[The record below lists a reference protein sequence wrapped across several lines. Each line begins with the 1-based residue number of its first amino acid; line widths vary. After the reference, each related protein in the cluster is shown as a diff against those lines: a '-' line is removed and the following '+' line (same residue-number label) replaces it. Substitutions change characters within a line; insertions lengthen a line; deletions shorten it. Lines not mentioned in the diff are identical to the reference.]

1 MYSFSV
7 ITTAV
12 VYRCLSFASVSRE
25 REMAASLRESYEL
38 LGLSTSASEEEVR
51 RAYKQKARECHPDKN
66 PDDPNATEKFQALR
80 QGYERIVS
88 GSSATVGFEHD
99 DDEFFDG
106 FGNLFHFVMLQEMMR
121 RRMREAMLARMF
133 GGMFVDD
140 DSDDD
145 GGFPFVGFFGP
156 PFFQRPRHYEG
167 STRSQRRRFSEDS
180 RYERSSYEPR
190 SRGTSAK
197 PEQKKEKRE
206 PPKPAGN
213 TQPRWKGNRPKTTE
227 SRNNNYPNH
236 GKTFDYES
244 SKGKYGQKDFNRDKE
259 VVDEEKERPNRVPK
273 QRQKS
278 KNPSQM
284 TSSEWQKGRKNK
296 QTRKRRQN
304 AKFSSA
310 SSSKSDTY
318 KATEEPGFDS
328 ESESSDTG
336 HQQFPPQ
343 KQSED
348 KTQEEHFSSSE
359 GAFHRTAKRSQGER
373 KTNEEDSPGEQST
386 DKGN

>member
-1 MYSFSV
+1 
-7 ITTAV
+7 
-12 VYRCLSFASVSRE
+12 
-25 REMAASLRESYEL
+25 
-38 LGLSTSASEEEVR
+38 
-51 RAYKQKARECHPDKN
+51 
-66 PDDPNATEKFQALR
+66 
-80 QGYERIVS
+80 
-88 GSSATVGFEHD
+88 
-99 DDEFFDG
+99 
-106 FGNLFHFVMLQEMMR
+106 MMR

-145 GGFPFVGFFGP
+145 DGFPFVGFFGP
-156 PFFQRPRHYEG
+156 PFFQRQRHYEG

-197 PEQKKEKRE
+197 PNKKEKRE

-213 TQPRWKGNRPKTTE
+213 AQPRWKGNRPKTTE
-227 SRNNNYPNH
+227 SRSDNNPNH
-236 GKTFDYES
+236 DKTFDYEN

-278 KNPSQM
+278 KNQSQM
-284 TSSEWQKGRKNK
+284 TSSEWQKGRKHK
-296 QTRKRRQN
+296 QNRKKRPN

-310 SSSKSDTY
+310 SSSKPDTY
-318 KATEEPGFDS
+318 KAAEERGFDS

-343 KQSED
+343 KESEN

-359 GAFHRTAKRSQGER
+359 GTFHRTAKRTQEER
-373 KTNEEDSPGEQST
+373 KTSEDLLGE
-386 DKGN
+386 

>member
-1 MYSFSV
+1 MYSFSA
-7 ITTAV
+7 IPTAV
-12 VYRCLSFASVSRE
+12 VYRCLSFASVSRK
-25 REMAASLRESYEL
+25 RKMAASLRESYEL

-51 RAYKQKARECHPDKN
+51 RAYKQKALECHPDKN

-88 GSSATVGFEHD
+88 GSSATGGFEHD
-99 DDEFFDG
+99 EDEFFEG
-106 FGNLFHFVMLQEMMR
+106 FGSFFHFVMLQEMMR

-145 GGFPFVGFFGP
+145 DGFPFVGFFGP
-156 PFFQRPRHYEG
+156 PFFQRQRHYEG

-197 PEQKKEKRE
+197 PNKKEKRE

-213 TQPRWKGNRPKTTE
+213 AQPRWKGNRPKTTE
-227 SRNNNYPNH
+227 SRSDNNPKYD
-236 GKTFDYES
+236 KTFDYEN

-278 KNPSQM
+278 KNQSQM
-284 TSSEWQKGRKNK
+284 TSSEWQKGRKHK
-296 QTRKRRQN
+296 QSRKRRQN
-304 AKFSSA
+304 AKFPST
-310 SSSKSDTY
+310 SSSKPDTC
-318 KATEEPGFDS
+318 KAAEEPGFDS

-336 HQQFPPQ
+336 HQQFPTQ
-343 KQSED
+343 KQSEN
-348 KTQEEHFSSSE
+348 KTQDEHFSSSE
-359 GAFHRTAKRSQGER
+359 GTFHRTAKRTQEER
-373 KTNEEDSPGEQST
+373 KTNEDLLGEQST
-386 DKGN
+386 GKGK